1 MKPTINMTHTK
12 LLGIL
17 LLSALPVSRGIAVD
31 SNPATALK
39 PQGALTLESATFL
52 VGFDSAKGGF
62 SIRHKPSG
70 RVFTKDGTFEERGGK
85 ASLAKVKNKYLG
97 EGNGIEIVYPNG
109 NRDTIGLY
117 EGLPYVVFDSTRHN
131 GTAEPQII
139 NRVPLFSAEVDA
151 GTELSKIKTLGTGGL
166 RSPAENPGSYAF
178 LTFADPATRSG
189 VVGGWLTQDRGSG
202 VVFSP
207 VVNGAVRM
215 QARGDF
221 GHLRIKPGADEG
233 LETFLLGWFDDARL
247 GLENYADQVA
257 KIYQVKLPPKLAGL
271 CTWYM
276 DKNSG
281 ACNEIHLPE
290 LVSVA
295 ARELKPFGFDFIQ
308 LDDFWQEGIKGNGP
322 KKNFTT
328 HAPKGPYPSGM
339 KAAEESISKF
349 GLVPGIWFMPF
360 AGNFQDPFFKDHQDW
375 FVKTADG
382 NPYETAWGGTS
393 LDMTNP
399 DAQAFVKSIVQR
411 LAHDWGYK
419 FFKMDG
425 FWTGSATKQ
434 VYVNDGYKEDGMGDA
449 VFANPDKTNI
459 EALRDGTKLVREAA
473 GPGVFLL
480 GCAITQNMRS
490 FGGTFGLLDAM
501 RVGPDT
507 NGNIGSP
514 WGSRLWFL
522 NGRVWW
528 NDPDCVYVRTEVSL
542 DRARLNASW
551 TNIADQLFYISDW
564 LPEAP
569 ADRLDIVKR
578 CMPAHGLPVRPVDVF
593 ESDTAKIWLLTDTRH
608 GLRRDVVGLYN
619 WNKTAGVISESVERI
634 GLPAA
639 SEYVGFDFWA
649 NKFVSPFREKI
660 TATLPPESCRI
671 LSVRPML
678 TVPQLVSTSRHVT
691 QGVVDVTKEAWD
703 GQKAVLSG
711 VSKVVG
717 NDSYELRIVVPADA
731 KSWRVTGMMVSPADE
746 AAGVKAGFVQDGPK
760 IRATL
765 TSATSRD
772 VDWGVQFEPGEV
784 TANPP
789 PSVAQLKVEADFKGV
804 TVSWAPDAADSYR
817 VERIGGP
824 IFETPSHF
832 IKEYLGVEFG
842 TTYQYQV
849 TALGWGGIASASASV
864 EITPKAPEAP
874 PTPPKPTVRLD
885 NITALS
891 VKNGY
896 GKPTASKSISG
907 AALQINGKTYESGIG
922 AHAPA
927 LSVYGVPTGASRF
940 VAVVGLDDAVK
951 DDARSSVVFQVFGDV
966 KEMGEKPVLIAES
979 PGLSNKTIRS
989 WAFNLELNSRF
1000 KEIRLVVT
1008 DAGDGR
1014 RADHADW
1021 VDAGFICPP
1030 TSP

>member
-1 MKPTINMTHTK
+1 MKKPTINMTHTK

-109 NRDTIGLY
+109 NRNTIGLY

-178 LTFADPATRSG
+178 LTFADPATRGG

-215 QARGDF
+215 QARVDF

-375 FVKTADG
+375 FVKTTDG
-382 NPYETAWGGTS
+382 NPYETVWGGTS

-490 FGGTFGLLDAM
+490 FAGTFGLLDAM

-507 NGNIGSP
+507 KGKIGAP

-528 NDPDCVYVRTEVSL
+528 NDPDCVFVRTEVSL

-593 ESDTAKIWLLTDTRH
+593 ESDTAKIWLLTDTRY

-731 KSWRVTGMMVSPADE
+731 KSWRVTGVKVSPADE
-746 AAGVKAGFVQDGPK
+746 AAGVKASFAQDGPK

-789 PSVAQLKVEADFKGV
+789 PSVTQLKAESDFKGV
-804 TVSWAPDAADSYR
+804 TVSWAPDAAESYR
-817 VERIGGP
+817 VQRNDGSV
-824 IFETPSHF
+824 FETPDHF
-832 IKEYLGVEFG
+832 IKDPGVKSG
-842 TTYQYQV
+842 TSYQYQV
-849 TALGWGGIASASASV
+849 TALGWRGIASELASV
-864 EITPKAPEAP
+864 EITPKLPEAP
-874 PTPPKPTVRLD
+874 PTPPVPTVRLD
-885 NITALS
+885 ELAAIEMKSGIKKPIA
-891 VKNGY
+891 
-896 GKPTASKSISG
+896 GKAISG
-907 AALQINGKTYESGIG
+907 GPLQINGKTYANGIG
-922 AHAPA
+922 THAPA
-927 LSVYGVPTGASRF
+927 LSVYTIPAGATRF
-940 VAVVGLDDAVK
+940 VAVVGVDDAVK
-951 DDARSSVVFQVFGDV
+951 SDTRSSVVFQVFGDV
-966 KEMGEKPVLIAES
+966 KEMGETPTLIAES
-979 PGLSNKTIRS
+979 PVLSDKSIRS
-989 WAFNLELNSRF
+989 WTFNLELNSRF
-1000 KEIRLVVT
+1000 KELRLVVT
-1008 DAGDGR
+1008 NAGDGHKG
-1014 RADHADW
+1014 DHADW
-1021 VDAGFICPP
+1021 VDAGFILQP

>member
-1 MKPTINMTHTK
+1 MHKTLAT
-12 LLGIL
+12 LLAFS
-17 LLSALPVSRGIAVD
+17 LLSALPLGSVIAAD
-31 SNPATALK
+31 SNRAVESAPKAEN
-39 PQGALTLESATFL
+39 ALTLENSTFL
-52 VGFDSAKGGF
+52 VSFDSAKGGF

-70 RVFTKDGTFEERGGK
+70 RVFIKDGTFEERGGK

-109 NRDTIGLY
+109 DRNTIGLY

-139 NRVPLFSAEVDA
+139 NRVPLVSAEVDA

-178 LTFADPATRSG
+178 LTVADPATRGG
-189 VVGGWLTQDRGSG
+189 VVGGWLTHDRGSG

-215 QARGDF
+215 QARVDF
-221 GHLRIKPGADEG
+221 GRLRIKPGDDEG

-247 GLENYADQVA
+247 GLENYADQIA
-257 KIYQVKLPPKLAGL
+257 KIYNVKLPPKMAGL

-276 DKNSG
+276 EKHAG
-281 ACNEIHLPE
+281 ACDEIHLPE
-290 LVSVA
+290 LASVA

-308 LDDFWQEGIKGNGP
+308 LDDYWQEGAGGNGP

-339 KAAEESISKF
+339 KAAAETISKF

-360 AGNFQDPFFKDHQDW
+360 AGNSKDPFFKDHQDW
-375 FVKTADG
+375 FVKTAEG
-382 NPYETAWGGTS
+382 QPYETAWGGTS

-399 DAQAFVKSIVQR
+399 DAQAFVKSVVQR
-411 LAHDWGYK
+411 IAHEWGYK

-501 RVGPDT
+501 RLGPDT
-507 NGNIGSP
+507 SGMIGAP

-528 NDPDCVYVRTEVSL
+528 NDPDCVYVRAEVSP

-569 ADRLDIVKR
+569 ADRMEIVKR
-578 CMPAHGLPVRPVDVF
+578 CMPAHGLPVRPVDIF

-619 WNKTAGVISESVERI
+619 WNKNAGVISESVERI

-691 QGVVDVTKEAWD
+691 QGIVDVTKEAWD
-703 GQKAVLSG
+703 ARKAVLG
-711 VSKVVG
+711 GMSKVVG
-717 NDSYELRIVVPADA
+717 HDPYELRIVVPAGA
-731 KSWRVTGMMVSPADE
+731 KSWRVTGVKVSPADE
-746 AAGVKAGFVQDGPK
+746 AAGVNASFVQDGPK

-772 VDWGVQFEPGEV
+772 VEWGMQFEPGEV

-789 PSVAQLKVEADFKGV
+789 PPVNQLKAEADFKGV

-817 VERIGGP
+817 VERKDGP
-824 IFETPSHF
+824 VFETTSHF
-832 IKEYLGVEFG
+832 IKDPGVKLE

-849 TALGWGGIASASASV
+849 TALGWGGIASELASV

-874 PTPPKPTVRLD
+874 PTPPVPTVRLD
-885 NITALS
+885 ELASIEMKS
-891 VKNGY
+891 GW
-896 GKPTASKSISG
+896 GKPMAGKAVSG
-907 AALQINGKTYESGIG
+907 APLQINGKTYANGIG
-922 AHAPA
+922 THAPA
-927 LSVYGVPTGASRF
+927 LSVYTIPAGATRF
-940 VAVVGLDDAVK
+940 VAVVGVDDAVK
-951 DDARSSVVFQVFGDV
+951 SDARSSVVFQVFGDV

-979 PGLSNKTIRS
+979 PVLSDKTIRS
-989 WAFNLELNSRF
+989 WCFNLELNSRF
-1000 KEIRLVVT
+1000 KELRLVVT
-1008 DAGDGR
+1008 DAGDGIM
-1014 RADHADW
+1014 ADHADW
-1021 VDAGFICPP
+1021 VDTGFIRPP

>member
-1 MKPTINMTHTK
+1 MNKILHT
-12 LLGIL
+12 LLATS
-17 LLSALPVSRGIAVD
+17 LLSALPVSCAIAAD
-31 SNPATALK
+31 SNPAVESVPNSA
-39 PQGALTLESATFL
+39 GALNLENSTFL
-52 VGFDSAKGGF
+52 VSFDSAKGGF

-70 RVFTKDGTFEERGGK
+70 RMFTKDGTFEERGGK

-109 NRDTIGLY
+109 DRNTIGLY
-117 EGLPYVVFDSTRHN
+117 EGLLYVVFDSTRHN

-139 NRVPLFSAEVDA
+139 NRVPLFSAEVDT
-151 GTELSKIKTLGTGGL
+151 GTDLSKVKTLGTGGL

-178 LTFADPATRSG
+178 LTFADPATRGG
-189 VVGGWLTQDRGSG
+189 VVGGWLTHDRGSG

-207 VVNGAVRM
+207 VANGAVRM
-215 QARGDF
+215 QARVDF
-221 GHLRIKPGADEG
+221 GRLRIKAGGDEG

-257 KIYQVKLPPKLAGL
+257 KIYQVKLPPKMAGL

-276 DKNSG
+276 EKHAG
-281 ACNEIHLPE
+281 ACDEIHLPE
-290 LVSVA
+290 LASVA
-295 ARELKPFGFDFIQ
+295 ARELKPFGFEFIQ
-308 LDDFWQEGIKGNGP
+308 LDDFWQEGAGGNGP
-322 KKNFTT
+322 RKNFTT
-328 HAPKGPYPSGM
+328 HRPKGPYPSGM
-339 KAAEESISKF
+339 KAAAETISKF

-360 AGNFQDPFFKDHQDW
+360 AGNFKDPFFKDHQDW

-382 NPYETAWGGTS
+382 KPYETVWGGTS

-411 LAHDWGYK
+411 LAHDWGFK

-507 NGNIGSP
+507 GGNIGSP

-522 NGRVWW
+522 NGRIWW

-608 GLRRDVVGLYN
+608 GLRRDVLGLYN

-717 NDSYELRIVVPADA
+717 NNPYELRIVVPADA

-760 IRATL
+760 IRSTL

-789 PSVAQLKVEADFKGV
+789 PSVTQLKAEADFKGV
-804 TVSWAPDAADSYR
+804 TVSWSPDAADSYR
-817 VERIGGP
+817 VERKDGP
-824 IFETPSHF
+824 VFETTSHF
-832 IKEYLGVEFG
+832 IKDPGVKLG

-849 TALGWGGIASASASV
+849 TALVWGGIASALASV
-864 EITPKAPEAP
+864 EITPKAPEPP
-874 PTPPKPTVRLD
+874 PTPPEPTVRLD
-885 NITALS
+885 ELAAIEMKS
-891 VKNGY
+891 GW
-896 GKPTASKSISG
+896 GKQPMAGKAVSG
-907 AALQINGKTYESGIG
+907 APLQINGKAYANGIG
-922 AHAPA
+922 THAPA
-927 LSVYGVPTGASRF
+927 LSVYTIPAGATRF
-940 VAVVGLDDAVK
+940 VAVVGVDDAVK

-966 KEMGEKPVLIAES
+966 NEMGEKPVLIAES
-979 PGLSNKTIRS
+979 PVLSDKTIRS
-989 WAFNLELNSRF
+989 WCFNLELNSRF
-1000 KEIRLVVT
+1000 KGLRLVVT
-1008 DAGDGR
+1008 DAGDGIT
-1014 RADHADW
+1014 ADHADW
-1021 VDAGFICPP
+1021 VDTGFIRPP